1 MSRKIKNNINIVKN
15 QTLLL
20 IDNIKVVNNLIS
32 INLKK
37 KNFCIPCRF
46 ISYKNNNIVKINV
59 DVNFKNILKKDNVY
73 DCYSNLLNIIDEISY
88 DYFLKGY

>member
-37 KNFCIPCRF
+37 K
-46 ISYKNNNIVKINV
+46 
-59 DVNFKNILKKDNVY
+59 KK
-73 DCYSNLLNIIDEISY
+73 
-88 DYFLKGY
+88 FLHSM

>member
-37 KNFCIPCRF
+37 K
-46 ISYKNNNIVKINV
+46 K
-59 DVNFKNILKKDNVY
+59 
-73 DCYSNLLNIIDEISY
+73 
-88 DYFLKGY
+88 FLHSM

>member
-37 KNFCIPCRF
+37 K
-46 ISYKNNNIVKINV
+46 KIFAFHV
-59 DVNFKNILKKDNVY
+59 DLFRIKIIILSK
-73 DCYSNLLNIIDEISY
+73 LMLM
-88 DYFLKGY
+88 

>member
-37 KNFCIPCRF
+37 K
-46 ISYKNNNIVKINV
+46 K
-59 DVNFKNILKKDNVY
+59 
-73 DCYSNLLNIIDEISY
+73 
-88 DYFLKGY
+88 FLRSM